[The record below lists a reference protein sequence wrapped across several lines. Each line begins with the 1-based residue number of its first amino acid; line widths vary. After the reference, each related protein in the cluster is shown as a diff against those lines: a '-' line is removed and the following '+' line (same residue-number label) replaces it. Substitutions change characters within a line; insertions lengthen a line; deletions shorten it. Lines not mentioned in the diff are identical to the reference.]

1 MNVLRSEIAL
11 RVQKRAELA
20 LDLPSLVNE
29 NDCQLD
35 DSVAQ
40 TRGKTSRLGIDNGV
54 QDELPQ

>member
-1 MNVLRSEIAL
+1 MNVLRSKIAL

-29 NDCQLD
+29 NDRQLD